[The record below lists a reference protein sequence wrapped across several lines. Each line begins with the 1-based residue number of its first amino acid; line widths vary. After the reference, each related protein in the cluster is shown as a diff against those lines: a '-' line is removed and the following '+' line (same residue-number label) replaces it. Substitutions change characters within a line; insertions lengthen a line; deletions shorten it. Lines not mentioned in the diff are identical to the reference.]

1 MATPAIVPIFGLFI
15 FIALMG
21 LNMWQMSKV
30 APPTADTRDEVNS
43 AIEMIMY
50 INGGLILLLL
60 FLSLFYVQANPS
72 VERRYVFILLHAN
85 LFLSL
90 LAVSVSVIVKRQ

>member
-15 FIALMG
+15 FIALMA

-30 APPTADTRDEVNS
+30 APTADNRDEVES
-43 AIEMIMY
+43 AINTSMFS
-50 INGGLILLLL
+50 NGALILLLL